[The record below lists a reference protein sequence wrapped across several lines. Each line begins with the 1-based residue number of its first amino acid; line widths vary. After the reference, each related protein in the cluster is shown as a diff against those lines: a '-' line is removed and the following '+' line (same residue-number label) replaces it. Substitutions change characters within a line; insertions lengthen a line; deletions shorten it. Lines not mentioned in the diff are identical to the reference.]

1 MIKHLLILFLSSFLI
16 VTICNAQAESP
27 YYRDQLR
34 ANYREA
40 ETDIEKVINGAIL
53 SVDLQLNSIKL
64 SKEILDEVTDIDFIN
79 DGPIDLIKAYK
90 FYHTRNFVASMQ
102 SVQKA
107 IPKLEQLK
115 SNTLLGQAY
124 FLEGVN
130 YNRNFLMIKARNSL
144 EKARTYFKKD
154 NYIRGLADVT
164 SARAIML
171 ELNQQ
176 DKRALN
182 NQLRAKELFLQ
193 IGATDMVG
201 TRSANIA
208 RLYWKLERYDEAI
221 SAYKE
226 TLAFSKKIDF
236 ASDKFYVSML
246 TKLCNT
252 LEDADRNEEAALYK
266 DSLLQ
271 VRRTLDLNNSAGLPI
286 MRDYY
291 NTRNNERSMA
301 RTLATASEWET
312 QKKTLELENEKI
324 AKQLAESKSK
334 FWTALSIGSF
344 LLLALGLF
352 NYNKIRKK
360 NILISNQKVAI
371 EKSLKEKDTLLREI
385 HHRVKN
391 NLQVVSS
398 LLRIQSS
405 NTNDETAVDAL
416 KEGQSRVQSMSLI
429 HQDLYQKENLTS
441 VSINKYFERL
451 SENLFNT
458 YNISRDQI
466 TLTKEISQLNLD
478 IDTVVPLGL
487 ILNELLT
494 NALKYGFPNDRKGE
508 IKVTM
513 KQVEQELFLE
523 VRDNGIGLPEETDK
537 KSDSFGLNLV
547 EVLSGKLDA
556 GVRQFND
563 GGAVVQLRIKEFIL
577 SE

>member
-1 MIKHLLILFLSSFLI
+1 MIRKVTISLIILLLINS
-16 VTICNAQAESP
+16 NAFTQSGTT
-27 YYRDQLR
+27 YYRDLLR
-34 ANYREA
+34 SNYNESKS
-40 ETDIEKVINGAIL
+40 DIEKVINGAIFC
-53 SVDLQLNSIKL
+53 VDVQLNDVKL
-64 SKEILDEVTDIDFIN
+64 SKSVFDEIEEIDIGN
-79 DGPIDLIKAYK
+79 DGPVLLVKAYNL
-90 FYHTRNFVASMQ
+90 YHNRNFVASMKA
-102 SVQKA
+102 VQEA
-107 IPKLEQLK
+107 MPKLEQLK
-115 SNTLLGQAY
+115 SNTLIGQAH
-124 FLEGVN
+124 FLQGIN
-130 YNRNFLMIKARNSL
+130 YNRNFLILKARNSL
-144 EKARTYFKKD
+144 DKASSYFSKD
-154 NYIRGLADVT
+154 EYIRGIADAN
-164 SARAIML
+164 SARAVML
-171 ELNQQ
+171 EQNQR
-176 DKRALN
+176 DKRALEF
-182 NQLRAKELFLQ
+182 QFKAKEDFLQ

-208 RLYWKLERYDEAI
+208 RLYWKLERYDESI

-226 TLAFSKKIDF
+226 TLEFSKKIDF

-246 TKLCNT
+246 SKLCNT
-252 LEDADRNEEAALYK
+252 LEDANRNEEASLYK

-271 VRRTLDLNNSAGLPI
+271 ARSTLDLNNSAGLPI

-291 NTRNNERSMA
+291 NSRNNERSMA
-301 RTLATASEWET
+301 RSIATASEWES

-334 FWTALSIGSF
+334 FWTALSIASF

-352 NYNKIRKK
+352 NYNKIRNK
-360 NILISNQKVAI
+360 NILINEQNSAI

-405 NTNDETAVDAL
+405 NTNNETAVDAL

-458 YNISRDQI
+458 YNISRDRI
-466 TLTKEISQLNLD
+466 TLVKDISELNLD
-478 IDTVVPLGL
+478 VDTVVPLGL

-494 NALKYGFPNDRKGE
+494 NALKYGFPNERKGE

-513 KQVEQELFLE
+513 KQIEQNLFLE

-537 KSDSFGLNLV
+537 KSGSFGLNLV

-556 GVRQFND
+556 EVRQFND
-563 GGAVVQLRIKEFIL
+563 GGAVVQLHIKEFIL
-577 SE
+577 SD